1 MSPSWDPEKLSQ
13 LMRERRY
20 QEVLDHPPECTLA
33 ELRKSCHKSQCEVAA
48 TLGVGQLAVS
58 RLERRQ
64 NLGLGTLR
72 DYVTS
77 LGGTLDLIV
86 RLPRRAVRIL
96 V

>member
-20 QEVLDHPPECTLA
+20 QEVLDHPPECSLT
-33 ELRKSCHKSQCEVAA
+33 ELRRSCHKSQSELAA
-48 TLGVGQLAVS
+48 ALGVGQLAVS
-58 RLERRQ
+58 RLERRK
-64 NLGLGTLR
+64 NLGLGSLR
-72 DYVTS
+72 DYITV
-77 LGGTLDLIV
+77 LGGTLELIV